1 MGRWVAVALA
11 SLMAAFL
18 ALGVDWV
25 ESDAPGDSAAARAL
39 DSVTS
44 ARFDQHDPGKSFPTN
59 WRSVMGYEPGVATG
73 PHGTPIMI
81 KPTGGCSAPVLGA
94 TRYNF
99 DAVCKEHDLAYDVLR
114 YSQIIG
120 DPLPASARRAADDMF
135 GRELHARCDQQ
146 RLSGLSFDTCHALA
160 ESFVDVVRV
169 NSWRQGFHPPG
180 TENGWQWLAVVLL
193 AFSLLGLR
201 VGHRVL
207 HRRAVGHAVLSTDLL
222 PVGPMGWRDRLLPG
236 ILAPPLPR
244 KIPVVPP
251 VLTAEF
257 NSATA

>member
-1 MGRWVAVALA
+1 MGRWFAIALA

-44 ARFDQHDPGKSFPTN
+44 ARFDQHDLGKSFPTD

-73 PHGTPIMI
+73 PHGTPILI
-81 KPTGGCSAPVLGA
+81 KPTGGCSAPVIGA

-146 RLSGLSFDTCHALA
+146 GLGGLSFDTCHALA
-160 ESFVDVVRV
+160 ESFVDIVRV
-169 NSWRQGFHPPG
+169 NSWRQGFRPPG

-201 VGHRVL
+201 AGHLVL
-207 HRRAVGHAVLSTDLL
+207 HRRAVGHAVLATDLL
-222 PVGPMGWRDRLLPG
+222 PVGPVGWRDKLLPG
-236 ILAPPLPR
+236 VLAPPLPR
-244 KIPVVPP
+244 TMPVPPP
-251 VLTAEF
+251 VLAAEF
-257 NSATA
+257 NSAAA